1 MAKAKQSAK
10 AGGKK
15 AANPSIMDLAIYR
28 AVSSV
33 PRGFVA
39 TYLGVALAT
48 GCGSAR
54 AVGAAL
60 ARKPFAP
67 EVPCHR
73 VVLSNRGL
81 GGFFG
86 ETGIASLGR
95 KRRLLEAEGVRFD
108 ADGRV
113 AAECVFR
120 IPIPKTGADLLP
132 PGHAG
137 GNSRGGFRR
146 EGR

>member
-1 MAKAKQSAK
+1 MAKPKQSAK
-10 AGGKK
+10 VRGKGV
-15 AANPSIMDLAIYR
+15 PSIMDLAIYR

-60 ARKPFAP
+60 ARNPFAP

-73 VVLSNRGL
+73 VVSSDRRL

-86 ETGIASLGR
+86 DTGVRALGR

-108 ADGRV
+108 ADGKV
-113 AAECVFR
+113 AADCIFR

-132 PGHAG
+132 PRGSG
-137 GNSRGGFRR
+137 GSLRGGFRPG
-146 EGR
+146 GR

>member
-15 AANPSIMDLAIYR
+15 SANPSIMDLAIYR

-60 ARKPFAP
+60 ARNPFAP
-67 EVPCHR
+67 DVPCHR

-86 ETGIASLGR
+86 ETDVPALDR

-108 ADGRV
+108 ADGKV
-113 AAECVFR
+113 VAECFFR
-120 IPIPKTGADLLP
+120 IPFPRTGADLVP
-132 PGHAG
+132 PGRSG
-137 GNSRGGFRR
+137 GNSRGGSPRGER
-146 EGR
+146 

>member
-1 MAKAKQSAK
+1 MAKPKQSAK
-10 AGGKK
+10 ARGKGV
-15 AANPSIMDLAIYR
+15 PSIMDLAIYQ
-28 AVSSV
+28 AVSTV

-60 ARKPFAP
+60 ARNPFAP

-86 ETGIASLGR
+86 ETDVPALDR

-108 ADGRV
+108 ADGKV
-113 AAECVFR
+113 VAECFFR
-120 IPIPKTGADLLP
+120 IPFPRTGADLLP
-132 PGHAG
+132 PGRPG
-137 GNSRGGFRR
+137 GNSRGGSPRGER
-146 EGR
+146 